1 MLPKDGASVLEIFK
15 QGIEGGNATFDKE
28 VPTWEVWNDKFFKVC
43 RWVLEDENRVIQGW
57 AAIQPI
63 SVRECYKGVAEVS
76 IYLSNSVQ
84 GKGLG
89 SVLLQKLILDS
100 EENGFWTLQSGIFP
114 ENEASIRL
122 HQKFDFRIV
131 GKREKIAK
139 MNGTW
144 RDVVLLERRS
154 THL

>member
-1 MLPKDGASVLEIFK
+1 M
-15 QGIEGGNATFDKE
+15 
-28 VPTWEVWNDKFFKVC
+28 PTWEVWNDKFFKVC

>member
-1 MLPKDGASVLEIFK
+1 MLPEDGASVLEIFK

>member
-1 MLPKDGASVLEIFK
+1 MNYEIREMLPKDGASVLEIFK

-76 IYLSNSVQ
+76 IYQ
-84 GKGLG
+84 
-89 SVLLQKLILDS
+89 
-100 EENGFWTLQSGIFP
+100 
-114 ENEASIRL
+114 IRF
-122 HQKFDFRIV
+122 K
-131 GKREKIAK
+131 AK
-139 MNGTW
+139 DWGAFCFKN
-144 RDVVLLERRS
+144 
-154 THL
+154 